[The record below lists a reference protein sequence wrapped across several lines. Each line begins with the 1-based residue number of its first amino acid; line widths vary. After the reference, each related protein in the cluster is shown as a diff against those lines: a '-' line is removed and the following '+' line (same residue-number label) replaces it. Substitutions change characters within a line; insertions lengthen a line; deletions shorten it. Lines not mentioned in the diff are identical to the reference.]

1 MEQNTSKVKL
11 TCSIAVLDLNIDS
24 KWKSAVIFKHLSMLS
39 VVMVLVCIQTFVIF
53 RNAIWF
59 TQVMYFLSTAVV
71 LAVSFTNIGRTV
83 STAGY
88 RQET

>member
-1 MEQNTSKVKL
+1 MKL
-11 TCSIAVLDLNIDS
+11 TCSIAVLNLNTDS
-24 KWKSAVIFKHLSMLS
+24 KWKSAVIFKHLSMFS
-39 VVMVLVCIQTFVIF
+39 VVMVHVCIQTFVIF

-59 TQVMYFLSTAVV
+59 TQVMYFLGTAVV